1 MTIGKKK
8 IRLSH
13 YPFTSPTVCVV
24 RLENGTPP
32 NSKEMDL
39 GFPGNASGK
48 APFNAKRGTNFDGP
62 LSSYGDGLD
71 GLIDGLVFYLH
82 VWYYIYIYGGFQKW
96 WYPTTMGFPTKNDLR
111 CFGGTTI

>member
-1 MTIGKKK
+1 MCCEVGE
-8 IRLSH
+8 RHL
-13 YPFTSPTVCVV
+13 
-24 RLENGTPP
+24 P

-82 VWYYIYIYGGFQKW
+82 VWYITYMEVSKNGGTQQPWVFLLK
-96 WYPTTMGFPTKNDLR
+96 MIMLR